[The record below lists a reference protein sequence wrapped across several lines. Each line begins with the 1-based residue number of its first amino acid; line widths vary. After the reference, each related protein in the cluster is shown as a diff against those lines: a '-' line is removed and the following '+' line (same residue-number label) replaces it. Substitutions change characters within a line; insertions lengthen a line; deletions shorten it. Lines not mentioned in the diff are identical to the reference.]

1 MKNILL
7 FFTLILWM
15 VSPAQ
20 VTVTLQSKYLGNL
33 LNLDSII
40 VENLTQPSR
49 LSLVAP
55 PEINSYM
62 IDLMQGHIINDIPD
76 IANNG
81 IGLHECINTPGRLQ
95 VSATLS
101 REEFISV
108 SLFTVMGEIVRQWN
122 IECAAGTNM
131 LDINVGSG
139 QMYICTI
146 AWKEI
151 NGSFKIVGK
160 DHNRIDVTL
169 TRGIKTETVKRT
181 KYKSRPDFL
190 FTPGDGVRFTAFKN
204 GMYRNSITSN
214 PQNLDSV
221 LIYLSMPCPGTPMVT
236 DYDGN
241 SYSTVLINNQCWMR
255 ENLRSKHYADGT
267 PLIDGTEAGNIT
279 GDITT
284 KYWFDYDDNPDYSAV
299 YGRLYTGAAMV
310 NGAYGSTG
318 NIQGVCPNDW
328 HVSSASE
335 WCEMEQLFDFTVT
348 DCSFNIG
355 HDPYGY
361 TIGDKLKETD
371 TIHWPPIESSATD
384 EIGFKGLPGGNR
396 GVYQFG
402 GLRSYGIWWAW
413 DPQFGTGPGNQQM
426 RKLTWYSSGIYREM
440 FLTFVGFSVRCVKNS
455 P

>member
-1 MKNILL
+1 MKKILL
-7 FFTLILWM
+7 FLILIPWL

-40 VENLTQPSR
+40 VENLTQPGR

-62 IDLMQGHIINDIPD
+62 IDLMQGHIINDIPE
-76 IANNG
+76 IANSG
-81 IGLHECINTPGRLQ
+81 IGLYECINSPGRLQ
-95 VSATLS
+95 VSATLINQ
-101 REEFISV
+101 EIISV
-108 SLFTVMGEIVRQWN
+108 SLFTVMGEFVRQWD
-122 IECAAGTNM
+122 IECGSGVN
-131 LDINVGSG
+131 LIDLSVGSE

-146 AWKEI
+146 AGKEI
-151 NGSFKIVGK
+151 IGSFKIVGK
-160 DHNRIDVTL
+160 DNNTIEL
-169 TRGIKTETVKRT
+169 TIIHGIKSENRNNTP
-181 KYKSRPDFL
+181 YKSRPDFT
-190 FTPGDGVRFTAFKN
+190 FTPGNGVRFTAYKN
-204 GMYRNSITSN
+204 GMYRNSITCN

-221 LIYLSMPCPGTPMVT
+221 LIYLSMPCPGTPVVT

-267 PLIDGTEAGNIT
+267 SLVDGTGAGDIT
-279 GDITT
+279 GDDTT
-284 KYWFDYDDNPDYSAV
+284 KYWFDYDDNPEFSAV
-299 YGRLYTGAAMV
+299 YGRYYTGAAMI

-335 WCEMEQLFDFTVT
+335 WCEMEQLFDYTVT

-371 TIHWPPIESSATD
+371 TIHWPPVESSATD

-396 GVYQFG
+396 GLYQFG
-402 GLRSYGIWWAW
+402 GLRSNGIWWAW
-413 DPQFGTGPGNQQM
+413 DPQLGTGPGNQQM
-426 RKLTWYSSGIYREM
+426 RKLTWYSGGIYREM
-440 FLTFVGFSVRCVKNS
+440 FFTFVGFSVRCVKNQE
-455 P
+455 